1 MGFADRP
8 DKLFLCEIVCE
19 RSGAE
24 SRSPCIHCIRACAER
39 CPERLIR
46 ARRGKDLDRPFPSA
60 VPRYICPVL
69 FCHICADPFRQN
81 ISVMKW
87 AVYPDSPLSSFSCCF
102 FTAASP
108 AVTFSG
114 FSSRFPVLRSA
125 SGDHCSPL
133 SSLQA
138 LSPRFPV

>member
-1 MGFADRP
+1 MRLPHCP

-19 RSGAE
+19 RPRADPWASG
-24 SRSPCIHCIRACAER
+24 IHRIRACAER
-39 CPERLIR
+39 CPEGLIR
-46 ARRGKDLDRPFPSA
+46 ARRGKDLDRPFLSA
-60 VPRYICPVL
+60 VPCCTYPVP